1 MMPEDWD
8 FAVLKRQILK
18 DAGFDCSPY
27 SDKFLKRRFDIRM
40 RANNVGSYR
49 EYAVLLKRDPL
60 EYTELIEALTI
71 PVTEFF
77 RDPDVF
83 EDFEKIVIP
92 KLIADKKRKK
102 QKVIRAWSAGCA
114 SGEEAYSIAMLMNE
128 SLGPKLDDFTLS
140 IHGTDIDDGALAKAE
155 RGEYTPEEIKKV
167 PEAYQKKYFSF
178 DGKNYR
184 IDEGFNQFMRFE
196 KHELISGKPYRY
208 FDVVFCRNVLI
219 YFSRETHEKVHMLF
233 YDALND
239 DGFLIMGKTE
249 LLHGKAREMFVPVGD
264 KGIYQKPSRFP
275 RLTRKFNSPTQRY
288 PR

>member
-1 MMPEDWD
+1 MSNNMMPEDWD

-40 RANNVGSYR
+40 RANDVGSYR

-83 EDFEKIVIP
+83 EDFENVIIP

-102 QKVIRAWSAGCA
+102 QKVIRVWSAGCA
-114 SGEEAYSIAMLMNE
+114 SGEEAYSIAMLMNKFM
-128 SLGPKLDDFTLS
+128 GPKLDDFTLT
-140 IHGTDIDDGALAKAE
+140 IHGTDIDDGALAKAG
-155 RGEYTPEEIKKV
+155 RGEYNLEEVKKI
-167 PEAYQKKYFSF
+167 PNMYRRKYFSF

-184 IDEGFNQFMRFE
+184 IGEGLKRFVRFE
-196 KHELISGKPYRY
+196 KHNLISKKLCRF

-219 YFSRETHEKVHMLF
+219 YFSREAHEKIHTLL

-239 DGFLIMGKTE
+239 DGFLVVGKTE
-249 LLHGKAREMFVPVGD
+249 LLHGKAREMFVPVSE

-275 RLTRKFNSPTQRY
+275 RPALEF
-288 PR
+288 